1 MKRVYQGSSN
11 RIKEIRVKKGL
22 STAELAAMIDP
33 PTSPQQINSLEADR
47 LNVSFYWLKKISKV
61 LGCKPYELLPIEMQ
75 PPVIEDDG
83 VNDLQNLFQ
92 IREVPP
98 LKCGCG
104 EQSRYSMK
112 LPVIAYNSKTIELGI
127 GTHNG
132 LYSIDDAEN
141 MYKDLAKCFGDTT
154 KFYKTFSTIL
164 SLNPL
169 VTISTELD
177 SRTSRSLET
186 LFVISISG
194 ISRQKLP
201 LMVTYFA
208 DYLADA
214 SKQIAKAEIQPMASQ
229 LYNGYG
235 R

>member
-33 PTSPQQINSLEADR
+33 PTSIQQINSLEANR
-47 LNVSFYWLKKISKV
+47 LNVSFYWLDKISKA

-98 LKCGCG
+98 LKFGCG

-132 LYSIDDAEN
+132 LYSIDDAGN
-141 MYKDLAKCFGDTT
+141 MYKNLAKCFGDTT

-177 SRTSRSLET
+177 SKTKQ

-201 LMVTYFA
+201 LMVMYFA

-214 SKQIAKAEIQPMASQ
+214 SKQIAKAEIQPSTSQ
-229 LYNGYG
+229 LYDGYG